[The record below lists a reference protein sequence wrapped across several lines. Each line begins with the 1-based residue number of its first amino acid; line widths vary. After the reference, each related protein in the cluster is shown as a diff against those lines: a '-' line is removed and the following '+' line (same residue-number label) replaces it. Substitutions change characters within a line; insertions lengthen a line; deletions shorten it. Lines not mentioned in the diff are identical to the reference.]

1 MADVTMNAT
10 MKTNYTTYT
19 FYFGPGGAG
28 TFEKVGSVSAGEKVR
43 VNWREGTYSNITYV
57 VNSTGKYKTG
67 YVQTKYVYSNAS
79 IDDRTDE
86 INNLMKSTYRCPSS
100 AYVFYRQEGDSGEC
114 VGSVSAGELFRQ
126 VWTLGL
132 PSPRWTYIQYTVD
145 STQKY
150 KRGWVYW

>member
-1 MADVTMNAT
+1 
-10 MKTNYTTYT
+10 
-19 FYFGPGGAG
+19 
-28 TFEKVGSVSAGEKVR
+28 
-43 VNWREGTYSNITYV
+43 
-57 VNSTGKYKTG
+57 
-67 YVQTKYVYSNAS
+67 
-79 IDDRTDE
+79 
-86 INNLMKSTYRCPSS
+86 MKSTYRCPSS